1 MGGGKNVN
9 CDSYLGFLFVEN
21 PDFNVWLITMNI
33 LEVKNIQK
41 SFGEKHIHRG
51 VSFHLEVGET
61 VGLLGHSGTGKS
73 VLLRSLIGLEHID
86 DGEINFHQNRI
97 DTLTETQLYPIRTKI
112 SYAFQSGALF
122 DSISVFENIA
132 YPLFE
137 HTKLSEEDIEARV
150 REILKIVNMESAFE
164 LMPSDLSGGMQKR
177 VGLARAMILRP
188 EILLYDEPTAGLDP
202 VNVEMVLDVM
212 ARFKKEG
219 ISGIFVTHDIP
230 AAKRICD
237 RLLILKDGRIGFNGT
252 VEEFEKSSDPFV
264 QSFKAAE
271 D

>member
-1 MGGGKNVN
+1 M
-9 CDSYLGFLFVEN
+9 
-21 PDFNVWLITMNI
+21 TNI
-33 LEVKNIQK
+33 LEVTNVHK
-41 SFGEKHIHRG
+41 SFADKEIHKG
-51 VSFHLEVGET
+51 VSFQLQMGET
-61 VGLLGHSGTGKS
+61 IGLLGHSGTGKS
-73 VLLRSLIGLEHID
+73 VLLRSLIGLEQID
-86 DGEINFHQNRI
+86 EGEIKFHQKRI

-122 DSISVFENIA
+122 DSINVFENIA

-137 HTKLSEEDIEARV
+137 HTKLTEDEVEARV
-150 REILKIVNMESAFE
+150 REILKIVNMENAYE

-177 VGLARAMILRP
+177 VGLARAMILGP

-212 ARFKKEG
+212 ARFKEKG

-230 AAKRICD
+230 AAKKICD
-237 RLLILKDGRIGFNGT
+237 RLLILKEGKIGFNGT
-252 VEEFEKSSDPFV
+252 VEEFEKSQDPFV
-264 QSFKAAE
+264 QSFKATA